1 MKFVYAS
8 VIAFVLISCGKKTA
22 EQIPLLNG
30 YWEIEHVTLAD
41 GTKKQYSVNTVVDFI
56 EVNGLIGIR
65 KKMMPQPD
73 GTFKTTNQTETFA
86 ISTGNGELRLQYKT
100 PFDQWIETVLELD
113 DQKLVVKNEAGN
125 TYHYKRFQPLSLN
138 NE

>member
-65 KKMMPQPD
+65 KK
-73 GTFKTTNQTETFA
+73 
-86 ISTGNGELRLQYKT
+86 
-100 PFDQWIETVLELD
+100 
-113 DQKLVVKNEAGN
+113 
-125 TYHYKRFQPLSLN
+125 
-138 NE
+138 

>member
-1 MKFVYAS
+1 M
-8 VIAFVLISCGKKTA
+8 
-22 EQIPLLNG
+22 EP
-30 YWEIEHVTLAD
+30 
-41 GTKKQYSVNTVVDFI
+41 KKQYSVNTVVDFI

-65 KKMMPQPD
+65 KMMPQPD

-113 DQKLVVKNEAGN
+113 DQKLVVKTKLGIPIITNDFN
-125 TYHYKRFQPLSLN
+125 PISQ
-138 NE
+138 